1 MTTAIIIVKKAVY
14 FRSWAGYV
22 EVARGRIAVRG
33 LIEERE
39 SDIILFQLKT
49 LKSIYSKNQ
58 KKYTHLWTNGYSSM
72 EESLLA

>member
-39 SDIILFQLKT
+39 SYIIPV
-49 LKSIYSKNQ
+49 
-58 KKYTHLWTNGYSSM
+58 
-72 EESLLA
+72 SLLPSVSFSSF

>member
-22 EVARGRIAVRG
+22 EVVRGRIAVRG

-39 SDIILFQLKT
+39 SDIILLQF
-49 LKSIYSKNQ
+49 KSLQYK
-58 KKYTHLWTNGYSSM
+58 
-72 EESLLA
+72 